1 MTSDTNANTNISTI
15 CKTVIYDNMYTKYNN
30 NMYNRYNNMH
40 NRYNNM
46 QVNPDGSLATNQTN
60 ESNHNTAKVGMK
72 ITTDE

>member
-1 MTSDTNANTNISTI
+1 MTSDTNANTNISTT
-15 CKTVIYDNMYTKYNN
+15 CKTVIYNNMYTSYN
-30 NMYNRYNNMH
+30 NMY